1 MATGNHELEIFAMLL
16 APWAEACHLC
26 ILQSPRR
33 HPRLHEGSANCLPL
47 GTCSVENGWKFSAC
61 WPKCRSF
68 YVLYNL
74 WYIYMLNMCSVWYLS
89 LEKRKKELAHT
100 HLKCHLCLCSGVCL
114 YQLWAM
120 PMLHASYTS
129 NLLNFWSL
137 VSNPSDQYLN
147 FSRATLNNKL
157 MIIWLK
163 FSGLFLRIQT

>member
-89 LEKRKKELAHT
+89 LEKRKKRTCSHT
-100 HLKCHLCLCSGVCL
+100 PEVSLMSLLRCLPGSIVGNANAACKSHLKSLEL
-114 YQLWAM
+114 
-120 PMLHASYTS
+120 
-129 NLLNFWSL
+129 L
-137 VSNPSDQYLN
+137 VS
-147 FSRATLNNKL
+147 
-157 MIIWLK
+157 
-163 FSGLFLRIQT
+163 GIQSLWPISQFQQGYTQ